1 MRWVSDPADEPLH
14 LSPTVI
20 RMKPASIKTFLQC
33 SATLLILAS
42 VLSACG
48 NETPARPQAT
58 RQNVNSTGLETI
70 NEPAQQS
77 ADFSKPGII
86 SNHTFNSDNPLI
98 GSLNYSVYTPA
109 SYNPD
114 KPAPLLLAI
123 HGCNTTAQEFMAS
136 SALHPT
142 AEREGIVV
150 VYPDVPLRNE
160 PLKCWQWFNPISQ
173 VRGSGDPALLAGI
186 TQEIIVNMNIDED
199 RVYAL
204 GMSSGAMMTSI
215 LGATYPDVY
224 AAIAENA
231 GCAYL
236 AGATC
241 AFVGPTLPDDT
252 LGQLAFDAM
261 GEHARVMPVLQLRG
275 DQDTT
280 VPISN
285 SPQVINQWLATNNY
299 VMTGTATAPFD
310 RQPDVTFQN
319 QKSNGHA
326 FTVSRYT
333 DKQGCLLVEDWVIHG
348 MGHFFSGG
356 NPNADAAE
364 FADPKGPMMA
374 EISWRFLSR
383 YKLSDFKDG
392 YKPAKAACIK
402 DQ

>member
-1 MRWVSDPADEPLH
+1 MRGVSDPANEPLH
-14 LSPTVI
+14 LSASVIKMNTVN
-20 RMKPASIKTFLQC
+20 LC
-33 SATLLILAS
+33 CLLGRSTAVMILAS
-42 VLSACG
+42 VLGGCSQ
-48 NETPARPQAT
+48 EAT
-58 RQNVNSTGLETI
+58 SESESPRQSINSTGLETI
-70 NEPAQQS
+70 NEAAQQS

-86 SNHTFNSDNPLI
+86 SNHTFNSDNPLV
-98 GSLNYSVYTPA
+98 GSLDYSIYTPA
-109 SYNPD
+109 SYNRNQ
-114 KPAPLLLAI
+114 PAPLLLAI
-123 HGCNTTAQEFMAS
+123 HGCNTTGQEFLTS

-160 PLKCWQWFNPISQ
+160 PIKCWQWFNPVSQ

-186 TQEIIVNMNIDED
+186 TQEVIENMNIDKD

-215 LGATYPDVY
+215 LGATYPDLY

-241 AFVGPTLPDDT
+241 AFVGPTLPDNM
-252 LGQLAFDAM
+252 LGQLAFNAM

-275 DQDTT
+275 DKDTT

-299 VMTGTATAPFD
+299 VMTGTATEPFD
-310 RQPDVTFQN
+310 KQPDATFQG
-319 QKSNGHA
+319 QKSRGHA
-326 FTVSRYT
+326 YTVNRYT
-333 DKQGCLLVEDWVIHG
+333 DKQGCLLIEDWVIHD

-356 NPNADAAE
+356 SPDPEAAE
-364 FADPKGPMMA
+364 FTDPKGPMMA
-374 EISWRFLSR
+374 EISWRFFSR

-392 YKPAKAACIK
+392 YKPAKTACLAG
-402 DQ
+402 